1 MTLRRPDVQEIARIG
16 VETGLDLTADEIS
29 TLEPIIA
36 GVIAGYDDLD
46 QWPDPLRE
54 VIPAVRIPG
63 ARPELEDDPLN
74 GIVRRCSVRAA
85 PQIDTGLLSGKT
97 IGVKDTVSVAG
108 LPMTCASRLLYDFT
122 PDIDATV
129 VKRILEAGGH
139 ITAVM
144 NTDDFAFSGGGH
156 TSVYGPGRNPVDPTH
171 TPGGSSNGSATGVA
185 TGQIDITLGGDQG
198 GSIRIP
204 ASFSGI
210 VGMKPTHGLV
220 PYTGIVGFDQTID
233 HIGPM
238 ATNVADCA
246 LMMNVIA
253 GLDETAIDPR
263 QPTVLE
269 VPDYSAALTGDVKG
283 LRIAVLKE
291 GFETPDAMAVVND
304 AVRDA
309 SQQLAAMGAEISE
322 VSLPMHARVG
332 ALWNC
337 IAIEGGLQS
346 FNSGHAAFQTKGYHN
361 PRLVSAMMRALKTHS
376 HDLSPTAKM
385 GAIVARYMKDRYDG
399 VFYIRAQ
406 NMVRALTKSYDAIFE
421 NFDLILMPTTPQTA
435 HKIPASPEENRTEH
449 ISQALNMVANTAAFD
464 LTGHPSIS
472 VPVKCGSGL
481 PIGLMLTG
489 PQFGDATVMRAAHA
503 YEQAK

>member
-144 NTDDFAFSGGGH
+144 NMDDFAFSGGGH
-156 TSVYGPGRNPVDPTH
+156 TSVYGPGRNPVDSTH

-185 TGQIDITLGGDQG
+185 TDQIDITLGGG
-198 GSIRIP
+198 PRRIHP
-204 ASFSGI
+204 N
-210 VGMKPTHGLV
+210 P
-220 PYTGIVGFDQTID
+220 
-233 HIGPM
+233 
-238 ATNVADCA
+238 
-246 LMMNVIA
+246 
-253 GLDETAIDPR
+253 
-263 QPTVLE
+263 
-269 VPDYSAALTGDVKG
+269 
-283 LRIAVLKE
+283 
-291 GFETPDAMAVVND
+291 
-304 AVRDA
+304 
-309 SQQLAAMGAEISE
+309 
-322 VSLPMHARVG
+322 SL
-332 ALWNC
+332 
-337 IAIEGGLQS
+337 
-346 FNSGHAAFQTKGYHN
+346 F
-361 PRLVSAMMRALKTHS
+361 
-376 HDLSPTAKM
+376 
-385 GAIVARYMKDRYDG
+385 
-399 VFYIRAQ
+399 
-406 NMVRALTKSYDAIFE
+406 
-421 NFDLILMPTTPQTA
+421 
-435 HKIPASPEENRTEH
+435 
-449 ISQALNMVANTAAFD
+449 
-464 LTGHPSIS
+464 
-472 VPVKCGSGL
+472 
-481 PIGLMLTG
+481 
-489 PQFGDATVMRAAHA
+489 
-503 YEQAK
+503 